1 MKPDSP
7 VDRKQGCERQKQ
19 EEYELGHGEGEKEA
33 RSGADRHDVGRLQN
47 KKETV
52 NPNDR
57 RSQLPKRLDEGAD
70 ESVQEL

>member
-7 VDRKQGCERQKQ
+7 VNRKQDCERKKQ
-19 EEYELGHGEGEKEA
+19 EEHELGHGEGEKEA
-33 RSGADRHDVGRLQN
+33 RSGADCHDVGRLKN

-52 NPNDR
+52 NPNDQR
-57 RSQLPKRLDEGAD
+57 GQLPKRLDEGAD